1 LSSPESAK
9 VKAAL
14 RKEVLAKRDAM
25 GGELRRNL
33 SATILQSI
41 TSLPSYREASAVL
54 AYSSFGSELQT
65 QGFLYS
71 VLEEGKTLV
80 LPRVNRTKKC
90 LDLYEIE
97 DPARDLESGVWG
109 IFEPRVDLTPVEPD
123 AIDFVLVPGAA
134 FDGRGA
140 RLGYGG
146 GFYDKLLG
154 GSGKERLRPVA
165 GAFELQMVREI
176 PVNQHDVLMELV
188 VTESSSYPS
197 SEGSTGL

>member
-33 SATILQSI
+33 STTILQSI

-97 DPARDLESGVWG
+97 DPARDLEAGVWG

-123 AIDFVLVPGAA
+123 AIDFVLVP
-134 FDGRGA
+134 
-140 RLGYGG
+140 
-146 GFYDKLLG
+146 
-154 GSGKERLRPVA
+154 
-165 GAFELQMVREI
+165 
-176 PVNQHDVLMELV
+176 
-188 VTESSSYPS
+188 
-197 SEGSTGL
+197 